1 MKRKKMTSILSY
13 WTRRYILILVVGMTL
28 ITLFAVYW
36 IRETASDNRQK
47 TAGLL
52 GQEIADRVEVGQDG
66 KLSVPYTM
74 NKLLDS
80 RMGYFN
86 FKGEFC
92 LIITDKDGDLVFSR
106 PPIKEEQL
114 HQWLTKDLKSRDPA
128 KKVIGIPIGDEGG
141 RTYGQVSLLLSKRS
155 LAASPNEL
163 ALACVL
169 LVALILCGWLT
180 IYLLSRKLSL
190 PIRRVAESARRI
202 REGHYDVNLEV
213 DTKEREIDELVVS
226 FKDMASRLKQLEEWR
241 ALSLAGVT
249 HELKTPVTSIKG
261 LVMAVRD
268 DVVGPEEAKEFLD
281 IALRESGRLERMV
294 ADLLDYNALSAGS
307 VEVRRDRLDLG
318 ALVSEIAYQWELT
331 SKNEGAVLSVSTD
344 FPEAPV
350 QAAGDALRIQQIVV
364 NLLNNALQAADPGR
378 PTVIAIRLRA
388 KENRA
393 SIEIADNGTGIAAE
407 DRPHIFERF
416 YRGESKKLRT
426 RGLGLGL
433 TYSQLLARAQGGE
446 LRLLESS
453 PEGSAFELE
462 LPAAPLAQRSERPSA

>member
-1 MKRKKMTSILSY
+1 M
-13 WTRRYILILVVGMTL
+13 
-28 ITLFAVYW
+28 
-36 IRETASDNRQK
+36 
-47 TAGLL
+47 
-52 GQEIADRVEVGQDG
+52 
-66 KLSVPYTM
+66 
-74 NKLLDS
+74 
-80 RMGYFN
+80 
-86 FKGEFC
+86 
-92 LIITDKDGDLVFSR
+92 
-106 PPIKEEQL
+106 
-114 HQWLTKDLKSRDPA
+114 
-128 KKVIGIPIGDEGG
+128 
-141 RTYGQVSLLLSKRS
+141 
-155 LAASPNEL
+155 
-163 ALACVL
+163 
-169 LVALILCGWLT
+169 
-180 IYLLSRKLSL
+180 
-190 PIRRVAESARRI
+190 
-202 REGHYDVNLEV
+202 NLEV

-331 SKNEGAVLSVSTD
+331 SKNEGTSLSMSTD

-350 QAAGDALRIQQIVV
+350 QAVGEALRIQQIVV
-364 NLLNNALQAADPGR
+364 NLLNNALQAADPDR
-378 PTVIAIRLRA
+378 PTLIAIRLRA
-388 KENRA
+388 KDNCA

-416 YRGESKKLRT
+416 YRGESKKLRS

-462 LPAAPLAQRSERPSA
+462 LPAAPPAQRSERPSA